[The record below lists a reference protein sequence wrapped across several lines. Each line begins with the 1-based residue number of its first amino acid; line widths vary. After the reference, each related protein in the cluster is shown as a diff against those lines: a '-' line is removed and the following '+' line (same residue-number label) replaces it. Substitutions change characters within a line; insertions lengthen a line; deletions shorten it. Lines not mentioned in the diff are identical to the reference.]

1 MVKNRRSTPPPVP
14 LASLAPVEIPDRA
27 LQSALEFAVGVAAAS
42 TKLRPP
48 LDHPSG
54 LKPYLRF
61 QTLPPK
67 ALGPV
72 RAAVEADA
80 VFRSRLGQVATR
92 ELLDE
97 VGMLWL
103 TRPEGWQAAV
113 ADLLAADAADAA
125 ADDAVSA
132 RREQKRRHA
141 AERVAQRARLELV
154 TVQAELEAERA
165 TAAEAVAANAAA
177 QEAAREAQ
185 GRVRRLEATA
195 RQRATQD
202 GEAGEQAGRA
212 RASLEA
218 DLAAARDE
226 LAAVRDELAAAVRA
240 RDEALAGRAD
250 VTGAA
255 VDVERLRVL
264 LHEALSVTGVPEG
277 PSRRRRRTPLAIPG
291 GLYGNSEAAAEH
303 LLRAEGV
310 TVLVDGYNVAKLG
323 WPELELAQQR
333 DATIACAEA
342 LARRWGTMLHLVFD
356 GTTVVGA
363 HTTARRMVRG
373 SYSPEGVLADD
384 VLRAEVASIDPDR
397 PVVVVTNDQAVLTDV
412 RSDGANTVA
421 SDVFLALALR

>member
-1 MVKNRRSTPPPVP
+1 MP

-141 AERVAQRARLELV
+141 AER
-154 TVQAELEAERA
+154 
-165 TAAEAVAANAAA
+165 
-177 QEAAREAQ
+177 
-185 GRVRRLEATA
+185 G
-195 RQRATQD
+195 
-202 GEAGEQAGRA
+202 
-212 RASLEA
+212 
-218 DLAAARDE
+218 RDE
-226 LAAVRDELAAAVRA
+226 E
-240 RDEALAGRAD
+240 
-250 VTGAA
+250 
-255 VDVERLRVL
+255 ER
-264 LHEALSVTGVPEG
+264 
-277 PSRRRRRTPLAIPG
+277 
-291 GLYGNSEAAAEH
+291 
-303 LLRAEGV
+303 
-310 TVLVDGYNVAKLG
+310 
-323 WPELELAQQR
+323 
-333 DATIACAEA
+333 
-342 LARRWGTMLHLVFD
+342 
-356 GTTVVGA
+356 
-363 HTTARRMVRG
+363 
-373 SYSPEGVLADD
+373 
-384 VLRAEVASIDPDR
+384 PDR
-397 PVVVVTNDQAVLTDV
+397 PAHSAMQRTSYQSSVGSRPSACTMNTSSSFFVTTSAPE
-412 RSDGANTVA
+412 SSA
-421 SDVFLALALR
+421 SR

>member
-1 MVKNRRSTPPPVP
+1 M
-14 LASLAPVEIPDRA
+14 
-27 LQSALEFAVGVAAAS
+27 
-42 TKLRPP
+42 
-48 LDHPSG
+48 
-54 LKPYLRF
+54 
-61 QTLPPK
+61 
-67 ALGPV
+67 
-72 RAAVEADA
+72 
-80 VFRSRLGQVATR
+80 
-92 ELLDE
+92 
-97 VGMLWL
+97 
-103 TRPEGWQAAV
+103 
-113 ADLLAADAADAA
+113 
-125 ADDAVSA
+125 
-132 RREQKRRHA
+132 
-141 AERVAQRARLELV
+141 
-154 TVQAELEAERA
+154 
-165 TAAEAVAANAAA
+165 
-177 QEAAREAQ
+177 
-185 GRVRRLEATA
+185 RRLEATA

-202 GEAGEQAGRA
+202 GEAGEQAGQA

-277 PSRRRRRTPLAIPG
+277 P
-291 GLYGNSEAAAEH
+291 AAVGAAP
-303 LLRAEGV
+303 RWPFPVGCTATVRPPPSTCYAEGV

-363 HTTARRMVRG
+363 HTTARRMVRV

>member
-1 MVKNRRSTPPPVP
+1 MP

-141 AERVAQRARLELV
+141 AEQRLV
-154 TVQAELEAERA
+154 TGRIQVQ
-165 TAAEAVAANAAA
+165 
-177 QEAAREAQ
+177 
-185 GRVRRLEATA
+185 
-195 RQRATQD
+195 
-202 GEAGEQAGRA
+202 
-212 RASLEA
+212 
-218 DLAAARDE
+218 
-226 LAAVRDELAAAVRA
+226 
-240 RDEALAGRAD
+240 
-250 VTGAA
+250 
-255 VDVERLRVL
+255 L
-264 LHEALSVTGVPEG
+264 LHQES
-277 PSRRRRRTPLAIPG
+277 PG
-291 GLYGNSEAAAEH
+291 LDH
-303 LLRAEGV
+303 
-310 TVLVDGYNVAKLG
+310 
-323 WPELELAQQR
+323 
-333 DATIACAEA
+333 
-342 LARRWGTMLHLVFD
+342 
-356 GTTVVGA
+356 
-363 HTTARRMVRG
+363 
-373 SYSPEGVLADD
+373 
-384 VLRAEVASIDPDR
+384 R
-397 PVVVVTNDQAVLTDV
+397 PVVSVPHAIPAA
-412 RSDGANTVA
+412 RIE
-421 SDVFLALALR
+421 